1 MFMKDGTSFIPFCW
15 TLCHIFITQPLLNI
29 FLCKKKGTCFKG
41 STVFFFF
48 IMKCFPIK
56 FNSYLGFRSPTWQIN
71 NLKEYM
77 FSKKI
82 LYAQCSCG
90 CVQEKNLLQLAPFFF
105 FCLIGVK
112 PSLQVLYTS
121 FVSLIVHFTLWDFR
135 QLKL

>member
-29 FLCKKKGTCFKG
+29 FICVKKKGTNVLK
-41 STVFFFF
+41 VPLFFFF
-48 IMKCFPIK
+48 IMECFPIK

-90 CVQEKNLLQLAPFFF
+90 WVQEKNLLQLAPFFF
-105 FCLIGVK
+105 CLLDWCETFLTGSVYIICF
-112 PSLQVLYTS
+112 PYCTLY
-121 FVSLIVHFTLWDFR
+121 FMGL
-135 QLKL
+135 